1 MMRTPDSFSRKKIL
15 FYSIGLYLALLIAE
29 IVYNIFSFI
38 SEFSAEKVHSTFF
51 AKIKESAAFLKFD
64 IALYLLLL
72 VAIYLVFA
80 LINYGYVLLAREAI
94 SRTFQRKWA
103 HLDEGL
109 FLGLNAFFIL
119 TVYLAN
125 GVRYPNS
132 RLAGLFSPKRGSIG
146 LEVAVSILLAGYL
159 AGFLWSSLRAAGK
172 KWKWV
177 ISAFWILVLVS
188 PLQPVYRLQSLV
200 SPWFTKSHNT
210 GPNVILIGLDSLT
223 PSHTSYFGYPVPTTP
238 RLDAFLADAVVFNN
252 FYSPI
257 ARTFPALYSILTGQY
272 PVTNGV
278 RLNLMKR
285 HHIHPGTMTL
295 PQALRTQ
302 DGYFTAFF
310 TDEVR
315 FSNILPDDGFDH
327 LGQPRMGIRDFVFG
341 SIHDFSLTNVFF
353 NSPLGYFVF
362 DFLKFNRAVAPLYQS
377 QYFTNNI
384 IAFLRHLETR
394 EKFFLMV
401 HFCAAHWPYASA
413 APYPFLFH
421 GSPDSQTN
429 MYDGAIRMADD
440 QFGRLLEALKEK
452 GLYENSL
459 IVVLS
464 DHGESN
470 EGHGTTLRASD
481 QNHAIL
487 AVKPAGPT
495 VHKTIDGLV
504 RSIDIAPTIFDLLP
518 GNWTHPPFDG
528 FSLKPL
534 ITGSGVL
541 PELADNRVIMET
553 EFSLDAPG
561 GIGLALQAMIDQGIN
576 FYEFDKKGI
585 ITVKDEFFN
594 RLVKNRQRAI
604 QTRRWRLIWEPGVNS
619 PRQKLKISLFDLEA
633 DPRCLKDVSPLYP
646 EVFDQL
652 LAVLRQFYGHEL
664 D

>member
-1 MMRTPDSFSRKKIL
+1 MMQTRDSFSNKKIL
-15 FYSIGLYLALLIAE
+15 FYSIGLYLTLLVAE
-29 IVYNIFSFI
+29 IVYNILAFI
-38 SEFSAEKVHSTFF
+38 SEFSTEKVHSTFF

-64 IALYLLLL
+64 IAVYVFLL
-72 VAIYLVFA
+72 VAFYLVFA
-80 LINYGYVLLAREAI
+80 LVNYGYAILAQEAI
-94 SRTFQRKWA
+94 SRTFHRKWE
-103 HLDEGL
+103 HLGGGL
-109 FLGLNAFFIL
+109 FLGINALFIFM
-119 TVYLAN
+119 VYLAN

-132 RLAGLFSPKRGSIG
+132 RLAGLFSPKHGSKA
-146 LEVAVSILLAGYL
+146 LEVAVYALLAAYL
-159 AGFLWSSLRAAGK
+159 AGFLWSSSRTAGK
-172 KWKWV
+172 KWKWA
-177 ISAFWILVLVS
+177 ISVFWILVLVS
-188 PLQPVYRLQSLV
+188 PLQPVYHLQSLV
-200 SPWFTKSHNT
+200 SPLLTKSRNT

-223 PSHTSYFGYPVPTTP
+223 PSHTGYFGYPVPTTP
-238 RLDAFLADAVVFNN
+238 HLDAFLADAVAFKN

-285 HHIHPGTMTL
+285 HHIKPGTLTL
-295 PQALRTQ
+295 PQILRSQ
-302 DGYFTAFF
+302 GGYLTAYF

-353 NSPLGYFVF
+353 NSPLGYFFF

-377 QYFTNNI
+377 QYFTNDV
-384 IAFLRHLETR
+384 IAFLGRLKDR

-413 APYPFLFH
+413 APYPFLFR
-421 GSPDSQTN
+421 GGPDSQTN

-440 QFGRLLEALKEK
+440 QFGRLVQALKTR

-487 AVKPAGPT
+487 AVKPVGPT
-495 VHKTIDGLV
+495 VNKNIDALV
-504 RSIDIAPTIFDLLP
+504 RSIDIAPTILDLLP
-518 GNWTHPPFDG
+518 GNWAHAPFDG

-534 ITGSGVL
+534 ITGSEGIPG
-541 PELADNRVIMET
+541 PEDTRILMET

-561 GIGLALQAMIDQGIN
+561 GIGLALQEMIDQGIN
-576 FYEFDKKGI
+576 FYEFDSKGI
-585 ITVKDEFFN
+585 ITVKDEFFD

-604 QTRRWRLIWEPGVNS
+604 QTKRWKLIWEPVVNN
-619 PRQKLKISLFDLEA
+619 PRQKLKILLFDLEA
-633 DPRCLKDVSPLYP
+633 DPRCIKDVSALYP
-646 EVFDQL
+646 EVFDRL
-652 LAVLRQFYGHEL
+652 LSELRQFYGREL